1 MAITSSSLI
10 SSSPSPPLSTALM
23 IAASCSFVIMVFFLL
38 ALAIFVRQ
46 RIILSPK
53 HIPLRPSTKQPAQA
67 LLGRIWE
74 FWFQAWW

>member
-1 MAITSSSLI
+1 
-10 SSSPSPPLSTALM
+10 
-23 IAASCSFVIMVFFLL
+23 MVFFLL

-46 RIILSPK
+46 RIIVSPK

-74 FWFQAWW
+74 FWFQAW